1 MRILLAEDD
10 AMIGKAI
17 RQGLADDG
25 HTVDWVRNVSAV
37 NAALHAPVYD
47 LMLLDL
53 GLPGGDGLDIL
64 RTMRQRGSA
73 LPVIIITARDD
84 VQSRISGLDSGADDY
99 VLKPFDL
106 DELAARMRAVLRR
119 RDQRPHPGLQCGDLK
134 LEPREKTAS
143 ISGKPLTLSAREFA
157 LLQALLE
164 RQDRFLSRSQLEEAL
179 YGWDDDID
187 SNVIEV
193 YLHRL
198 RRKIGSERIINL
210 RGIGYRLKP

>member
-10 AMIGKAI
+10 VMIGKAI

-25 HTVDWVRNVSAV
+25 HTVDWIRNVSAV

-47 LMLLDL
+47 LMILDL
-53 GLPGGDGLDIL
+53 GLPGGDGLEIL
-64 RTMRQRGSA
+64 RAMRKRGSS

-84 VQSRISGLDSGADDY
+84 VQSRIAGLDSGADDY

-119 RDQRPHPGLQCGDLK
+119 RNQRPHPALQCGDLK
-134 LEPREKTAS
+134 IEPHEKTAYLA
-143 ISGKPLTLSAREFA
+143 GKPLTLSAREFA
-157 LLQALLE
+157 LLQTLLE
-164 RQDRFLSRSQLEEAL
+164 RQDRFLSRAQLEEAL

-198 RRKIGSERIINL
+198 RRKIGSERITNL